1 MGNSLL
7 RFTLVAVCPTLA
19 PKSEDPQYT
28 VTVQQ
33 SIWVNPWGVNTVRA
47 YDQIG
52 TPATRIRMDDNHV
65 FEVAEDSEFVAHC
78 INTELE
84 RVT

>member
-7 RFTLVAVCPTLA
+7 RFTLVSVTVKVQPRNY
-19 PKSEDPQYT
+19 DPQN
-28 VTVQQ
+28 VVIAEQ